1 MKALSV
7 RQPWASLIAAGVKTI
22 EVRSWSTKHR
32 GPLLICA
39 GKRPHESLPVGVA
52 LCVVDVID
60 CRPFVHGV
68 DDAAAKC
75 EGDTGDFAW
84 VLGSVTLIDSF
95 PVSGKLSL
103 FDVPFKLERPDRA
116 GAVVSPLV
124 AERLT
129 FSATDA

>member
-7 RQPWASLIAAGVKTI
+7 RQPWASLIADGVKTI
-22 EVRSWSTKHR
+22 EVRSWPTKHR

-39 GKRPHESLPVGVA
+39 GKRPYESLPVGVA
-52 LCVVDVID
+52 VCIVEVID

-68 DDAAAKC
+68 DDDAAQC
-75 EGDTGDFAW
+75 EGDVGDFAW
-84 VLGSVTLIDSF
+84 VLGSVGLIKPF
-95 PVSGKLSL
+95 PVYGKLGL
-103 FDVPFKLERPDRA
+103 FDVSFKLERPGRT
-116 GAVVSPLV
+116 GAAVSPLE